1 MTLAVALS
9 RYPDIVV
16 DVYEAAQSFY
26 EIGAGIGV
34 WPRAFKVKILETK
47 RYTSDNVII

>member
-26 EIGAGIGV
+26 EVGAGLGV
-34 WPRAFKVKILETK
+34 WPRSFKVQI
-47 RYTSDNVII
+47 SDNKIYWGQTIN